1 MEAIALEDG
10 NFNGGDPPLPAAINN
25 IKREIEPD
33 SSEQDVESPDE
44 GGSYDHNI
52 AIESS
57 MSIAVKDEPLE
68 LEGESLSP
76 SATSDGDR
84 QSGGSGGEDAGGLQ
98 RTNRRKRKSV
108 PVKLPLQQN
117 EAEAAELEDPLMF
130 SAEPVSAPKK
140 PMQVHHAL
148 INNHPKQCSVMTE
161 QRARNQAINSMPRST
176 CPICGDKANG
186 LHYGIYTCEA

>member
-33 SSEQDVESPDE
+33 SSEQDAESPDE

-68 LEGESLSP
+68 LEGESLSYCKCDVTSLNHS
-76 SATSDGDR
+76 SA
-84 QSGGSGGEDAGGLQ
+84 Q
-98 RTNRRKRKSV
+98 
-108 PVKLPLQQN
+108 VKK
-117 EAEAAELEDPLMF
+117 ELHIEICSCISQF
-130 SAEPVSAPKK
+130 SETVE
-140 PMQVHHAL
+140 VL
-148 INNHPKQCSVMTE
+148 
-161 QRARNQAINSMPRST
+161 
-176 CPICGDKANG
+176 
-186 LHYGIYTCEA
+186 L